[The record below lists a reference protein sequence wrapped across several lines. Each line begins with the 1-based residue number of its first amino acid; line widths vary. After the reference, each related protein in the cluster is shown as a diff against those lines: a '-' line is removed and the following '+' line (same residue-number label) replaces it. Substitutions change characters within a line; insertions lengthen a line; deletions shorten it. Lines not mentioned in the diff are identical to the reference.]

1 VASRNAAQLA
11 RRNSNSHV
19 GPEPV
24 SQVREAYSMNSKTQ
38 VEINVGI
45 HTSQS
50 QLDIYVRPS
59 GDYFSVENSPEGGW
73 SASGSL

>member
-1 VASRNAAQLA
+1 
-11 RRNSNSHV
+11 
-19 GPEPV
+19 
-24 SQVREAYSMNSKTQ
+24 MNTKTQ
-38 VEINVGI
+38 VEINIGI
-45 HTSQS
+45 DTSQS